1 MPPVVPMV
9 GGRYRPDD
17 TERSTTMQ
25 KRTPYGRTSWRKWL
39 AIYAIAGAIV
49 YVIVYVVFFAHSG
62 GGVGPY

>member
-1 MPPVVPMV
+1 MV
-9 GGRYRPDD
+9 GGKDRPD
-17 TERSTTMQ
+17 EHRRCMTMQ
-25 KRTPYGRTSWRKWL
+25 KRTGYGRTSWKKWL

>member
-1 MPPVVPMV
+1 MTQEV
-9 GGRYRPDD
+9 Y
-17 TERSTTMQ
+17 EMQ
-25 KRTPYGRTSWRKWL
+25 KRTEYGRTSWKKWL

>member
-1 MPPVVPMV
+1 
-9 GGRYRPDD
+9 
-17 TERSTTMQ
+17 MQ
-25 KRTPYGRTSWRKWL
+25 KRTGYGRASWKKWL

>member
-1 MPPVVPMV
+1 MV
-9 GGRYRPDD
+9 GGRLRSDD
-17 TERSTTMQ
+17 TGGTTMQ
-25 KRTPYGRTSWRKWL
+25 KRSGYGRTSWKKWL

>member
-1 MPPVVPMV
+1 V
-9 GGRYRPDD
+9 YDD
-17 TERSTTMQ
+17 AQAHRVRST
-25 KRTPYGRTSWRKWL
+25 SWKKWL